1 MNRIF
6 SLCGLFAGLLFVVG
20 LPQVGAQSGPG
31 SISGNIFEDADQD
44 GKAEEGEGG
53 SEEQVVKLYRLLDNG
68 ERELVGEVTT
78 GADGSYSFSNLP
90 LGSYVVVFEFATG
103 VTVESATPI
112 ILTESNPSVV
122 QPPVPQ
128 LSPGF
133 TSVYSPVG
141 LGLRN
146 PANTQGQEVS
156 RFAP

>member
-1 MNRIF
+1 
-6 SLCGLFAGLLFVVG
+6 
-20 LPQVGAQSGPG
+20 
-31 SISGNIFEDADQD
+31 
-44 GKAEEGEGG
+44 
-53 SEEQVVKLYRLLDNG
+53 
-68 ERELVGEVTT
+68 
-78 GADGSYSFSNLP
+78 
-90 LGSYVVVFEFATG
+90 
-103 VTVESATPI
+103 
-112 ILTESNPSVV
+112 V